1 MDRAESGVAMT
12 KELLVG
18 RKAICTFLGRSWD
31 TVHRW
36 IEEDGLPAAKIDGCW
51 EAMVSD
57 LISWKREMI
66 RRQTCQ
72 EQKMG
77 DMRR

>member
-1 MDRAESGVAMT
+1 MT

-36 IEEDGLPAAKIDGCW
+36 IQEEGLPAAKIDGCW
-51 EAMVSD
+51 EAIGSD
-57 LISWKREMI
+57 ILAWKREMI
-66 RRQTCQ
+66 ARKNVSI
-72 EQKMG
+72 QKDEG
-77 DMRR
+77 